1 MFTLEQLKKEILKN
15 ANSQKAKFLAGFFKT
30 GKGQYAQGDIF
41 LGITVLI
48 QRQIAKKYQNLS
60 LSEIQELLAS
70 KYHEFRLCA
79 LLILVSVYKKADKVN
94 RQKIVNFYL
103 KNTKSI
109 NNWDLVDLSAHYI
122 LGDFLEDK
130 DKSVLYKLAKSQNL
144 WERRIAI
151 IATFF
156 FIRKDQFTDTFKIAQ
171 ILLGDKHDLIHKA
184 CGWML
189 REVGKRDE
197 VMLIKFLDKFKG
209 KMPRTALRYAIERF
223 NQQKRLY
230 YLREYQTHP
239 KSAI

>member
-223 NQQKRLY
+223 NQQRRLF
-230 YLREYQTHP
+230 YL
-239 KSAI
+239 KGV

>member
-1 MFTLEQLKKEILKN
+1 MVKLGRLKKELLKAKDN
-15 ANSQKAKFLAGFFKT
+15 KKAKFLAGFFKT
-30 GKGQYAQGDIF
+30 GKGQYAEGDLF
-41 LGITVLI
+41 LGLTVPR
-48 QRQIAKKYQNLS
+48 QREIAKKYPDLS
-60 LSEIQELLAS
+60 LSQIQQLLNS

-79 LLILVSVYKKADKVN
+79 LLILISKYNKSDEKTKA
-94 RQKIVNFYL
+94 KIVTFYL
-103 KNTKSI
+103 KNTKRI
-109 NNWDLVDLSAHYI
+109 NNWDLVDLSAEYI
-122 LGDFLEDK
+122 LGSYLLER

-156 FIRKDQFTDTFKIAQ
+156 FIRKNQFTDTLKIAQ

-189 REVGKRDE
+189 REIGKRDE

-223 NQQKRLY
+223 NQQKRLS
-230 YLREYQTHP
+230 YLKGTP
-239 KSAI
+239 NIP

>member
-1 MFTLEQLKKEILKN
+1 MVKLGRLKKELLKAKDN
-15 ANSQKAKFLAGFFKT
+15 KKAKFLAGFFKT
-30 GKGQYAQGDIF
+30 GKGQYAEGDLF
-41 LGITVLI
+41 LGLTVPR
-48 QRQIAKKYQNLS
+48 QREIAKKYPNLT
-60 LSEIQELLAS
+60 LSQIQQLLNS

-79 LLILVSVYKKADKVN
+79 QLILISKYNKSDEKTKA
-94 RQKIVNFYL
+94 KIVTFYL
-103 KNTKSI
+103 KNTKRI
-109 NNWDLVDLSAHYI
+109 NNWDLVDLSAEYI
-122 LGDFLEDK
+122 LGSYLLER

-156 FIRKDQFTDTFKIAQ
+156 FIRKNQFTDTLKIAQ

-230 YLREYQTHP
+230 
-239 KSAI
+239 